1 MKSIYGDCVL
11 SAGSPIKGES
21 QKRAVVLH
29 KGRKMMVAKGFSNSG
44 LMPFLN
50 KDLLCKTG
58 QRNKVWHSRV

>member
-1 MKSIYGDCVL
+1 MKSIHGGYGL

-29 KGRKMMVAKGFSNSG
+29 KGYKMMVAKGFSDSG

-50 KDLLCKTG
+50 KDFLCKTG
-58 QRNKVWHSRV
+58 QRNKVWYSHV